1 MDLTVAWYFHK
12 MTLFVSWSKDVLY
25 NPQMEK
31 TKINLF
37 AFYQRQDR

>member
-1 MDLTVAWYFHK
+1 MILPQ

-37 AFYQRQDR
+37 AF